1 LLHCSNA
8 FCNATALPPYWVRI
22 QGGTFAA
29 AAACNQEILAMFSSL
44 VQRTRDSI
52 QKRRRYNRLVA
63 EIESLSDRDFADLN
77 SSRGE
82 MLYQVRRD
90 IYGR

>member
-1 LLHCSNA
+1 LQQCLLQRN
-8 FCNATALPPYWVRI
+8 R
-22 QGGTFAA
+22 AA
-29 AAACNQEILAMFSSL
+29 PILDVYPGRNLRRESGPSQEILAMFSSF

-82 MLYQVRRD
+82 MLYQIRRD